1 MNASKTTF
9 IYKAIPKNKVFVIYG
24 LRSNRRSIVISAA
37 SNSISAVSNSIQR
50 LNRLPATF
58 LPYLIELN
66 STRQKGDVW
75 ARPQNVPPKSQ
86 IVPVVKS
93 WENIPNLLDENVMKT
108 VLFSTCILACVTG
121 RRKGGRKVKMRAGG
135 IRSPTAIFLRPI
147 FSRFTRSSFPF
158 PFPSDAC
165 HAG

>member
-66 STRQKGDVW
+66 STRQKGDV
-75 ARPQNVPPKSQ
+75 
-86 IVPVVKS
+86 
-93 WENIPNLLDENVMKT
+93 
-108 VLFSTCILACVTG
+108 
-121 RRKGGRKVKMRAGG
+121 
-135 IRSPTAIFLRPI
+135 
-147 FSRFTRSSFPF
+147 
-158 PFPSDAC
+158 
-165 HAG
+165 